1 MIGVGIM
8 EKPTIVISMPK
19 NSTKEEIAD
28 IRNKYKDKYKVN
40 IIISGN
46 GNTEDIIKNF
56 LKARL
61 EV

>member
-1 MIGVGIM
+1 MD
-8 EKPTIVISMPK
+8 KTTTIIISMPK
-19 NSTKEEIAD
+19 NSTQDEINA
-28 IRNKYKDKYKVN
+28 IRNKYKTKYKIN

-46 GNTEDIIKNF
+46 NNPEETIKNF

>member
-1 MIGVGIM
+1 MDKYIIN
-8 EKPTIVISMPK
+8 ISMPK
-19 NSTKEEIAD
+19 GATQDEIKRVRD
-28 IRNKYKDKYKVN
+28 RYKDKYKVN

-46 GNTEDIIKNF
+46 HDPKDIIKNF

>member
-1 MIGVGIM
+1 MNKG
-8 EKPTIVISMPK
+8 TITISLPK
-19 NSTKEEIAD
+19 DSTKEEIAA
-28 IRNKYKDKYKVN
+28 IREKYKNKYKIN